1 MSLPVRLR
9 TAVAGAVLSLV
20 FAAIAPAVAQDGDQ
34 IVARVNGEAITEADL
49 ALAAQDFRDTLGQ
62 LPPDQRVMALING
75 IIDIRLMARAA
86 EAEGLDE
93 TDEGARRLAFVRDR
107 ALRTEYLRER
117 VFDGITDEAVQALYD
132 EQVQEFEPQEEIR
145 ASHILVETEEE
156 ARALIAQL
164 DDGADF
170 AELAKTN
177 SLDLGSGA
185 AGGDL
190 DFFGRGRMVPPFEEA
205 AFALEVGAYTAEPV
219 QSNFGWH
226 IIAVTDTRM
235 SSPPPIGQLRGQL
248 EDELARQLFLA
259 ALDRLREGAEI
270 EFVAPTADEPAEAPD
285 EAE

>member
-9 TAVAGAVLSLV
+9 AAVAGATLSLCL
-20 FAAIAPAVAQDGDQ
+20 ALGPATAQDDDQ
-34 IVARVNGEAITEADL
+34 VVARVNGEAITEADL
-49 ALAAQDFRDTLGQ
+49 ALAAQDFRDTLAQ
-62 LPPDQRVMALING
+62 LPPDQRVLALING

-132 EQVQEFEPQEEIR
+132 EQVQEFEPQQEVR
-145 ASHILVETEEE
+145 ASHILVESEEE

-170 AELAKTN
+170 AEVARTN

-190 DFFGRGRMVPPFEEA
+190 DFFGKGRMVPPFEEA
-205 AFALEVGAYTAEPV
+205 AFALEVGSYTAEPV

-226 IIAVTDTRM
+226 IILVTDTRM

-270 EFVAPTADEPAEAPD
+270 EFVTPVAEEPAETPD